1 MRMYTTCLNTW
12 LRPWTLSTLILNSM
26 KALGYRNLNPLNIRY
41 NIMNHWKG
49 QTGCNKGFC
58 TFDSMEHGFR
68 AAFVLLLNYVKR
80 GYVTP
85 TQIISRWAPES
96 ENDTAAYIRTV
107 MRYYKHSINSER
119 FALDADS
126 TIVDVVTTISVR
138 KLTLLALCM
147 SYIELGVNPMKDS
160 IALTMLKR
168 SHDEAY
174 DAFLKEFWKNKN
186 WLSIFPTTVAVD
198 PDFE

>member
-1 MRMYTTCLNTW
+1 
-12 LRPWTLSTLILNSM
+12 M

-41 NIMNHWKG
+41 NVMNHWKG

-80 GYVTP
+80 GYDTP
-85 TQIISRWAPES
+85 TEIISRWAPES
-96 ENDTAAYIRTV
+96 ENDTKAYIRTAV
-107 MRYYKHSINSER
+107 RYYNHSINDDR
-119 FALDADS
+119 LAIDADTS
-126 TIVDVVTTISVR
+126 IVDVVATVSVR
-138 KLTLLALCM
+138 KLTLFALAM

-174 DAFLKEFWKNKN
+174 DAFLKEFWKKKD
-186 WLSIFPTTVAVD
+186 WLSIFPNAV
-198 PDFE
+198 